1 MLLTHVEGQ
10 SAASGDVTRPT
21 AGALHDMDP
30 SVSLIT
36 CQTTAEEK
44 RDQIHRNV
52 YPYLGHAL
60 SIGKAITT
68 SSLR

>member
-1 MLLTHVEGQ
+1 
-10 SAASGDVTRPT
+10 
-21 AGALHDMDP
+21 MDP

-36 CQTTAEEK
+36 CRTTAEETP
-44 RDQIHRNV
+44 DQIDRNV

-60 SIGKAITT
+60 SIGKATTT